1 MVTFAAKSKTY
12 ETSGTVSNA
21 VGPTAVWGGVNIF
34 YQFNIS
40 NNSSQSFD
48 YDLNPLSS
56 TSGHGGTLHWTSG
69 NPSGS
74 LNAGQEAT
82 VTFTV
87 TSPDSDVDND
97 VAYTMLQ
104 AGAAPLMTLA
114 GEQLQFRF
122 WSSGDATTNQLINLC
137 ATNNFAI
144 TEDTDVQNNA
154 SGNGFIV
161 GLGGGGGPCDTENIC
176 IQVSSQLSSQDLAFE

>member
-1 MVTFAAKSKTY
+1 
-12 ETSGTVSNA
+12 
-21 VGPTAVWGGVNIF
+21 
-34 YQFNIS
+34 
-40 NNSSQSFD
+40 
-48 YDLNPLSS
+48 
-56 TSGHGGTLHWTSG
+56 
-69 NPSGS
+69 